1 MKAVSN
7 NTEATR
13 FDDSILKDGRK
24 EVISIYAIPDRKL
37 GLFINL
43 SVFIKL
49 LRTKAMSRFSIKA
62 STANA
67 KELLLKRRS
76 KNAVRLV

>member
-49 LRTKAMSRFSIKA
+49 LRTKAMSRQDKRVTVFFIIELRLLA
-62 STANA
+62 NYLTAKFN
-67 KELLLKRRS
+67 
-76 KNAVRLV
+76 